1 VSLPSDLYLAC
12 ARQFGI
18 TTLSKIELF
27 TQNSYFVFQVVQV
40 FLVTTLTSAA
50 SAALT
55 DIIKDPTSAQKVL
68 SANLPKA
75 SNFYVSYF
83 ILQGLAMSA
92 TRIVHLGSLI
102 RHQLMA
108 YSGGNPR
115 VITKRYH
122 HLRLIHWGAIYPVFT
137 NMAVIGLF
145 TFPTLA
151 TLTDHAPAITYS
163 VIAPII
169 LGFAFIGFIIIYT
182 TYRYNILYVYSSE
195 LDTRGLH
202 YPRALKQTLTGIY
215 LAEICLVGLFA
226 LRSAFGPVVMMLGL
240 LIFTFLIHFSLND
253 ALSPLLFNLPRTLA
267 VEEELRRNGH
277 NGLDL
282 GEDKGEYVPDVED
295 PEHPDANQNNQ
306 DHGYDSDFDPS
317 APAEP
322 THDPS
327 PPTRSIEGADKA
339 LNLTT
344 STLMSYVKVKIYKS
358 PIPAIISKIDFWT
371 YWITPDPS
379 IKPNF
384 LLKFLHP
391 EIFADYSVLRN
402 QVPESWRNGEVEIV
416 YEEGT
421 VRDAYCVPSVRKRAP
436 RLIIPRDPAGVSVQ
450 EVAHT
455 GKVIQVTDEGAWLDR
470 KGNLVVDM
478 DIDRREE
485 WEKMRY

>member
-1 VSLPSDLYLAC
+1 
-12 ARQFGI
+12 
-18 TTLSKIELF
+18 
-27 TQNSYFVFQVVQV
+27 
-40 FLVTTLTSAA
+40 
-50 SAALT
+50 
-55 DIIKDPTSAQKVL
+55 
-68 SANLPKA
+68 
-75 SNFYVSYF
+75 
-83 ILQGLAMSA
+83 M
-92 TRIVHLGSLI
+92 
-102 RHQLMA
+102 
-108 YSGGNPR
+108 
-115 VITKRYH
+115 
-122 HLRLIHWGAIYPVFT
+122 
-137 NMAVIGLF
+137 
-145 TFPTLA
+145 
-151 TLTDHAPAITYS
+151 PAITYS

-169 LGFAFIGFIIIYT
+169 LGFAFIGFLIIYT

-226 LRSAFGPVVMMLGL
+226 IRSAFGPLVMMLGL
-240 LIFTFLIHFSLND
+240 LIFTFLVHFSLND

-282 GEDKGEYVPDVED
+282 DDEDKPEFVPDVED
-295 PEHPDANQNNQ
+295 PEHPDPSSASQ

-339 LNLTT
+339 LNLTS
-344 STLMSYVKVKIYKS
+344 STLTMYVKTKITKS
-358 PIPAIISKIDFWT
+358 PLPAIISKVDFWT
-371 YWITPDPS
+371 YWIAPDPS
-379 IKPNF
+379 VKPNF

-402 QVPESWRNGEVEIV
+402 QVPDSWRNGEVEIE
-416 YEEGT
+416 YDEGA
-421 VRDAYCVPSVRKRAP
+421 VRDAYCVPSMRKRAP
-436 RLIIPRDPAGVSVQ
+436 RLIFLRDDAGVSAQ
-450 EVAHT
+450 EVAHS

-470 KGNLVVDM
+470 KGNVVVDLDM
-478 DIDRREE
+478 DRREE